1 MDPTATLPVRCLRAL
16 LLAAVVVAVGSVAH
30 VSAGGLMPEAASVL
44 ALYAALA
51 VACAGVLGRE
61 ASAARLVALT
71 VGGQV
76 VVHGAL
82 SALAGHAAT
91 PAMAHGPHGGMVH
104 PGSAAPSSL
113 ASSLA
118 SSVVS
123 VLGHGV
129 ADALERPLMTAVHVA
144 AAATVGLW
152 LAVGERALW
161 TLVRLARCTARGVL
175 AAALTAL
182 RLHPV
187 VLRSV
192 RRTVGVRAVLVD
204 PLPLLPVWSRG
215 PARRG
220 PPVALLPH

>member
-1 MDPTATLPVRCLRAL
+1 MDPTATLPVRCLRGA

-30 VSAGGLMPEAASVL
+30 VSAGGLVPGAASL
-44 ALYAALA
+44 LSLYAALA
-51 VACAGVLGRE
+51 VACACVLGRE

-71 VGGQV
+71 VGGQL

-82 SALAGHAAT
+82 SAFAGHAAA
-91 PAMAHGPHGGMVH
+91 PAMVHGPHGGMVH
-104 PGSAAPSSL
+104 PGSG
-113 ASSLA
+113 
-118 SSVVS
+118 S

-129 ADALERPLMTAVHVA
+129 QDVLEHPLMTAAHVA
-144 AAATVGLW
+144 AAVVVGLW

-161 TLVRLARCTARGVL
+161 TFVRLARCTARGVL

-182 RLHPV
+182 GLHPV

-192 RRTVGVRAVLVD
+192 RRATGVRAVAVD
-204 PLPLLPVWSRG
+204 PVPLLPVWSRG

-220 PPVALLPH
+220 PPLVLLPH

>member
-1 MDPTATLPVRCLRAL
+1 MDPTATLPLRCLRAAL
-16 LLAAVVVAVGSVAH
+16 LAVVVVTVGSVAH
-30 VSAGGLMPEAASVL
+30 VSAGGSMPGAASL
-44 ALYAALA
+44 LSLCAALA
-51 VACAGVLGRE
+51 VACAGVLGRQ
-61 ASAARLVALT
+61 ASTARLVALT
-71 VGGQV
+71 VGGQL

-82 SALAGHAAT
+82 SALAGHVAA

-104 PGSAAPSSL
+104 PGSGPAAS
-113 ASSLA
+113 SSLA

-129 ADALERPLMTAVHVA
+129 ADAFERPLMTAAHVA
-144 AAATVGLW
+144 AAAVVGVW

-161 TLVRLARCTARGVL
+161 TFVRLARCTARGVL
-175 AAALTAL
+175 TAALAAL
-182 RLHPV
+182 GLHPV

-192 RRTVGVRAVLVD
+192 RRSTGVRAVGVD

-220 PPVALLPH
+220 PPPVLLPH